1 MEAISRKKEV
11 VKVIEIKKQL
21 RGFMQTYGGV
31 NWAPTITDYP
41 DNYRGIGANPTF
53 WVLEEEIDINGL
65 TTHMEKALQVSH
77 IDVHQS
83 PRYSVGFGIAAGQ
96 PFNSLATLTEILIV
110 TDTPF
115 SVTKWRSGLNTNF
128 LPYRIPGVFSDA
140 LPATVETLST
150 DEILF
155 GRFRTYTNDNTAPA
169 DISRI
174 VAESYF
180 GDAKVT
186 MSDRL
191 YVYRILNFL
200 GAPTAGEQIAAPE
213 LEIVING
220 HKGELSDLEQIMEL
234 RRSYLLQQDIA

>member
-1 MEAISRKKEV
+1 M
-11 VKVIEIKKQL
+11 IEIKKGL
-21 RGFMQTYGGV
+21 RGFYYSYNGTSWVTV
-31 NWAPTITDYP
+31 NPDYP
-41 DNYRGIGANPTF
+41 DNWRAVTGTF
-53 WVLEEEIDINGL
+53 WVLEDEIDISGL
-65 TTHMEKALQVSH
+65 TTHMDKALQVSH
-77 IDVHQS
+77 IDIHQS

-96 PFNSLATLTEILIV
+96 PFNSLATLTEVLIV

-115 SVTKWRSGLNTNF
+115 SVTRWRNGTAANF

-140 LPATVETLST
+140 NPSNTKVLST

-174 VAESYF
+174 VGESYF
-180 GDAKVT
+180 GDGKIT

-213 LEIVING
+213 VEIVING

-234 RRSYLLQQDIA
+234 RRSYLLQQDI